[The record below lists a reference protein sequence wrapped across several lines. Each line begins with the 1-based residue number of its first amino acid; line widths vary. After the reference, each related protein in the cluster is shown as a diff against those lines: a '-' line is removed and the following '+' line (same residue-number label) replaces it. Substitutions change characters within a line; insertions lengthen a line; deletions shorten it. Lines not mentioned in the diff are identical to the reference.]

1 MEVKIQC
8 ECGSRFA
15 FDVEP
20 VNGRMPVR
28 VNCPVCDADVTDL
41 ANETIRQKLT
51 PTAVPPPPA
60 IPAPVAILPETPA
73 PARQPIRLAVST
85 PQTTA
90 ATTAAAPVAAA
101 GVAFCPRHPK
111 NPAVETCRVCGKPIC
126 GDCMEHYG
134 YTCSTYCRK
143 RAEETGMDLPVYGKQ
158 RSVVGARMA
167 RVGALVWR
175 TAIVLGAIFV
185 GAWVWYTF
193 FGSQPHVIY
202 SESLPHG
209 DRARFY
215 QFLSSGQVLSMK
227 ANRMSLIDVARKQQV
242 WSVPLNVG
250 FSPPPPPDP
259 NQPNIEE
266 EVELY
271 PPPRII
277 ARSNDLWILF
287 PGRLVQYD
295 RRSGNSKQEIPLNPP
310 YSGLA
315 QHDDGL
321 TMISADE
328 AGRQT
333 ITRIAFADGT
343 VRTEPVQPAG
353 AAAAP
358 TNNPAKPPAKP
369 PATTLSANNQLSR
382 ILATTKSVLPAN
394 ARPVEP
400 ESVNDQFVTDGT
412 DVVQMKVTLI
422 EHKTIAH
429 QAMKPQKKTL
439 VDNNLTAGQSQDAAE
454 QMINETRREQTG
466 GVEEEDVSR
475 YQITLRRLPAG
486 DASDWTGEAIGP
498 PSYFALK
505 TMNVLASGKTIQV
518 FDKHNKKLWA
528 ANLTYR
534 IPARYAA
541 AFDPEADA
549 PCAETS
555 NTLYVFDQGMLTS
568 FDAATGDVH
577 WRLTSVG
584 ISQVQPD
591 GKGNLYVTSTTAS
604 PDTIQFSQQ
613 VDFSSRSGPVV
624 LKVAS
629 ATGKVLWRTEG
640 IGDRCFVSGNY
651 VYLSKAAESPLTGP
665 GEDPIFNFDLYRVS
679 PSDGHAMWDYSQTR
693 LPVQI
698 EVQGNEILLHFWGE
712 LQVVKFLSL

>member
-41 ANETIRQKLT
+41 ANETIRQKLAPAALPL
-51 PTAVPPPPA
+51 PTVVR
-60 IPAPVAILPETPA
+60 APVAILPETPA
-73 PARQPIRLAVST
+73 PSRPPIRVAV
-85 PQTTA
+85 PPPP
-90 ATTAAAPVAAA
+90 TAAAPAAA
-101 GVAFCPRHPK
+101 DPGVTFCPRHPK

-126 GDCMEHYG
+126 GDCMAHYG
-134 YTCSTYCRK
+134 YTCSTYCRS
-143 RAEETGMDLPVYGKQ
+143 RAEETGVDLPVYKNQ
-158 RSVVGARMA
+158 RAVVGARMA

-175 TAIVLGAIFV
+175 VSVLLGVIFV

-215 QFLSSGQVLSMK
+215 QFLASDQVLSMK
-227 ANRMSLIDVARKQQV
+227 ANRMSLFDVARKQPL

-259 NQPNIEE
+259 NLPNIEE

-271 PPPRII
+271 PPPRVV
-277 ARSNDLWILF
+277 ATPNDLWILF
-287 PGRLVQYD
+287 PDRLIQYD
-295 RRSGNSKQEIPLNPP
+295 RRSGNSKQEIPLSPP
-310 YSGLA
+310 YYGLA
-315 QHDDGL
+315 QNSEGMTMLSTDD
-321 TMISADE
+321 

-343 VRTEPVQPAG
+343 VRTEPIQPVS
-353 AAAAP
+353 AAATP

-369 PATTLSANNQLSR
+369 PAKSPAITLPANNRLSR
-382 ILATTKSVLPAN
+382 ILATAKSVLPAN
-394 ARPVEP
+394 ARPEEP
-400 ESVNDQFVTDGT
+400 ESVGDQFVTDGT

-439 VDNNLTAGQSQDAAE
+439 VDNNLTAGQSLDAAE
-454 QMINETRREQTG
+454 QMVNETRREQTG

-486 DASDWTGEAIGP
+486 DASDWTGEAVGP
-498 PSYFALK
+498 PSFFALK
-505 TMNVLASGKTIQV
+505 TLNVLASGKTIQV
-518 FDKHNKKLWA
+518 FDKHNKKLWT

-541 AFDPEADA
+541 ALDREADA
-549 PCAETS
+549 PCVEAGY
-555 NTLYVFDQGMLTS
+555 TLYVFDQGMLTS

-591 GKGNLYVTSTTAS
+591 GTGNLYVTSTTAS

-613 VDFSSRSGPVV
+613 VDFSSKSGPVV
-624 LKVAS
+624 LKVAG
-629 ATGKVLWRTEG
+629 ATGKVIWRTEG
-640 IGDRCFVSGNY
+640 IGDRCFVSGKY

-679 PSDGHAMWDYSQTR
+679 PSDGHAMWDYAQTR
-693 LPVQI
+693 HPVQI
-698 EVQGNEILLHFWGE
+698 EVQGNEILLHFRGE